1 MADLVTHVALF
12 DDKGAMHEFGP
23 GSDVPGWA
31 RKKITNPAVW
41 DEPPAAAEASGS
53 GGGDSPPP
61 HAGRGSGRDA
71 WAAYAEGH
79 GVDADGLDR
88 DEIIGACQEA
98 GVPV

>member
-1 MADLVTHVALF
+1 MAELATHVALF
-12 DDKGAMHEFGP
+12 DDKGVLHQFGP
-23 GSDVPGWA
+23 GSDVPAWA

-41 DEPPAAAEASGS
+41 DEPPAVPEASGS

-71 WAAYAEGH
+71 WAAYAKDH
-79 GVDADGLDR
+79 HVDADGLER
-88 DEIIGACQEA
+88 DEIITACQEA